1 MDDDDDYGSPRR
13 WSAPVLALA
22 VLVVVAMLLALLGG
36 FVAVVFGA
44 A

>member
-1 MDDDDDYGSPRR
+1 MHDDDNYGPPRR
-13 WSAPVLALA
+13 WSAPVMALA
-22 VLVVVAMLLALLGG
+22 VLVVVAMILALVGG